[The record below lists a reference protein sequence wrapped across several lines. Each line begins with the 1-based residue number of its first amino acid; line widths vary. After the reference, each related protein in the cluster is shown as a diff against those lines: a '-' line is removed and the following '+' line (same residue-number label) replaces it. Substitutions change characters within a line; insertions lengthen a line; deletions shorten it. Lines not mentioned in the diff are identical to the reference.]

1 MKNHHTTKLLHQ
13 TIHTFFMQHYVPA
26 TTQLLV
32 SVTGVDLSP
41 DGRNAKVAIS
51 FMPTGQ
57 QAAGIKS
64 HAFTRLIEETMQRI
78 DKEQWELK
86 RFLSQQL
93 GKKIRRIPILAF
105 EWDQGPQRAAKMHAL
120 LN

>member
-1 MKNHHTTKLLHQ
+1 MRNHHTSKLLHQ

-26 TTQLLV
+26 TTQVLV
-32 SVTGVDLSP
+32 SVMGVDLSP

-51 FMPTGQ
+51 FMPIGQ
-57 QAAGIKS
+57 QATGVPRD
-64 HAFTRLIEETMQRI
+64 AFTQLIKKTMQRI
-78 DKEQWELK
+78 DSDQWELK

-93 GKKIRRIPILAF
+93 GKKIRRIPLLAF